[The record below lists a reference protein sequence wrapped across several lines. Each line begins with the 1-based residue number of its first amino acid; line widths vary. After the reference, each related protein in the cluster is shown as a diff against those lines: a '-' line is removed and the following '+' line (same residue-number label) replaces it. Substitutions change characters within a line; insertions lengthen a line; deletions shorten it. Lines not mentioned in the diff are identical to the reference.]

1 MADLIQLY
9 DPLMVEANAAL
20 LAARKATEMGFQS
33 VIVEGDSL
41 KVIQAIQGIPEAYIW
56 SIDNVIFDIR
66 SLLSKLSFWNASYV
80 FRELNTAAHS
90 VARWALSCNLAWE
103 LSQSPPFL
111 PLFSWIG
118 LKGLVP
124 LLLRAF
130 STVSFFGL

>member
-1 MADLIQLY
+1 MQPQDRLQIKSKNLILTIARHEISRFLIEADCLGSLGKDSFYMADLIQLY

-41 KVIQAIQGIPEAYIW
+41 KVIQAIQ
-56 SIDNVIFDIR
+56 
-66 SLLSKLSFWNASYV
+66 
-80 FRELNTAAHS
+80 
-90 VARWALSCNLAWE
+90 ARWALSSNLAWE

-111 PLFSWIG
+111 LLFSWIG